1 MKVVPS
7 AMKPGHLQGCIS
19 GEEVLGQVRG
29 EVLDTL
35 LCQHPHVDLK
45 AEQGK
50 DGQREY
56 GQNDHITEVFHRFDD
71 GTDDC
76 FETCNNKKG
85 ILLSAAVYNA
95 HFT

>member
-1 MKVVPS
+1 MRRLS
-7 AMKPGHLQGCIS
+7 AKS
-19 GEEVLGQVRG
+19 GG

-76 FETCNNKKG
+76 FETCNTKKG
-85 ILLSAAVYNA
+85 ILLSAAIQLSF
-95 HFT
+95 HKM